1 MGSRNGL
8 SRNIMRVLTANFIHV
23 FVGLISSFIFPRIL
37 SISSYA
43 YFQSFILYLGY
54 LNIIHLGFPSGLM
67 VKYAGKDHNG
77 IDKRQ
82 YKTEFLI
89 ITYII
94 AGFSILLLILA
105 IALHIRMLMFLGVA
119 IIPVIFTNTYKNL
132 YQAWNKFEL
141 FTGISIFTTVFAP
154 LVAIL
159 VYLITNQLSGETY
172 ICIFISAYTVAFI
185 YVFRR
190 EVKMIRGQKR
200 NAFISQE
207 NWTTEKVGFAILLGN
222 YINLLFSSADKQ
234 FVNSFF
240 STKEFALYSF
250 AISLQSIMT
259 VFITSLSQPLFPAL
273 ANGKVSDDDHN
284 LIKEMLI
291 IFGSFSGCAF
301 FLVSIIVKKF
311 ITKYIGSIE
320 IVNIY
325 FAIFPAMA
333 IVNCLYINLYKIKG
347 KVRQY
352 IKTLVIM
359 LFLAILLDSLV
370 VVSNIGFKWIALATV
385 VVYYT
390 WLIVGSRQFETI
402 ELSTKDIFYFI
413 CFFALF
419 LGISRCFFDA
429 IGFVI
434 YFLINSLVLY
444 LLYKKTL
451 LTIFERI
458 RSRRDENGGRNK
470 ENS

>member
-1 MGSRNGL
+1 
-8 SRNIMRVLTANFIHV
+8 
-23 FVGLISSFIFPRIL
+23 
-37 SISSYA
+37 
-43 YFQSFILYLGY
+43 
-54 LNIIHLGFPSGLM
+54 
-67 VKYAGKDHNG
+67 
-77 IDKRQ
+77 
-82 YKTEFLI
+82 
-89 ITYII
+89 
-94 AGFSILLLILA
+94 
-105 IALHIRMLMFLGVA
+105 
-119 IIPVIFTNTYKNL
+119 
-132 YQAWNKFEL
+132 
-141 FTGISIFTTVFAP
+141 
-154 LVAIL
+154 
-159 VYLITNQLSGETY
+159 
-172 ICIFISAYTVAFI
+172 
-185 YVFRR
+185 
-190 EVKMIRGQKR
+190 
-200 NAFISQE
+200 
-207 NWTTEKVGFAILLGN
+207 
-222 YINLLFSSADKQ
+222 
-234 FVNSFF
+234 
-240 STKEFALYSF
+240 
-250 AISLQSIMT
+250 
-259 VFITSLSQPLFPAL
+259 
-273 ANGKVSDDDHN
+273 
-284 LIKEMLI
+284 MLI